1 MWALLLHL
9 GLDCCWPVCWSPL
22 WLADCQ
28 AQPPHL
34 VYCCTGPGRSKQNKN
49 HNQNK
54 QKKSLYNNSKINNR
68 AKNNKYG
75 KRNRIVKEKKNMRR
89 LKKRKMIMRVEK
101 EEKQ

>member
-9 GLDCCWPVCWSPL
+9 IVVGLFVGLPSG
-22 WLADCQ
+22 WLTARLN
-28 AQPPHL
+28 PHILYTVVL
-34 VYCCTGPGRSKQNKN
+34 VLT
-49 HNQNK
+49 NQNK
-54 QKKSLYNNSKINNR
+54 TRTTTKISKKKSLYNNSKINNR
-68 AKNNKYG
+68 AKNNKNG